1 MYRYCTR
8 MVLFWGGGMFDLRTG
23 FSQDVSGKRD
33 SCLEDGKVHATY
45 CIRSFAIAPCELHL
59 PRILN
64 EHGRSKLWL
73 LDKIYGFLES
83 CHLSHQ
89 RAIMADNVQTAE
101 RIAHRLVRHTKS
113 AIAWTGAVQA
123 FFSAL
128 DLLWTLWSAWREGRE
143 DERRRERQ
151 DREDERRRK
160 KADREE
166 RKRDAAIEQL
176 KTEMKTVR

>member
-1 MYRYCTR
+1 M
-8 MVLFWGGGMFDLRTG
+8 
-23 FSQDVSGKRD
+23 
-33 SCLEDGKVHATY
+33 A
-45 CIRSFAIAPCELHL
+45 
-59 PRILN
+59 
-64 EHGRSKLWL
+64 EHVR
-73 LDKIYGFLES
+73 
-83 CHLSHQ
+83 
-89 RAIMADNVQTAE
+89 TAE
-101 RIAHRLVRHTKS
+101 RIAHRIVRQTKN
-113 AIAWTGAVQA
+113 AMAWTGAVQA

-176 KTEMKTVR
+176 KTEMKTVREDLESKLGERIEKDYKVKILVLQGEVTRLERENTRLRSQLGSSPGRAPGGLGDSSAATAAGG